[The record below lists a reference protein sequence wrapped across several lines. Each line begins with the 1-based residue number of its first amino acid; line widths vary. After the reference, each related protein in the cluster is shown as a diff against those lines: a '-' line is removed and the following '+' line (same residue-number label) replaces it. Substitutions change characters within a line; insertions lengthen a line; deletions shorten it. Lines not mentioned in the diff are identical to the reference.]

1 MTTNTK
7 EYGRCYYKEHSDT
20 WRRNYERNAASRRQ
34 QAKEYARRMWSTN
47 PEYRATHVKR
57 TGDRA
62 KVMRRA
68 VSIAKAATKA
78 FKALERLF

>member
-1 MTTNTK
+1 MATNTK
-7 EYGRCYYKEHSDT
+7 EYGRHYYKAHSDI
-20 WRRNYERNAASRRQ
+20 WRRSYEKNAEARRQ
-34 QAKEYARRMWSTN
+34 HAKEYANRMWSTN
-47 PEYRATHVKR
+47 PEYRAAHVKR
-57 TGDRA
+57 TGNRA